1 MSNGYEVYLI
11 EEYNIFQRSQFH
23 KQKLAFHRA
32 SMCNYKKHLECHGIK
47 VHYIDTLDPLSEIG
61 AFIESLNRREIDEVH
76 IIDPINICLRDRI
89 KRKATSLKIITYE
102 NPIFINT
109 RQDLSEYFHPDKKF
123 YSQATFYRK
132 QRKKLNVL

>member
-1 MSNGYEVYLI
+1 MKKINIIFPHQLLINSPLLTNGYEVYLI
-11 EEYNIFQRSQFH
+11 EEYNFFQRYQFH

-76 IIDPINICLRDRI
+76 N
-89 KRKATSLKIITYE
+89 Y
-102 NPIFINT
+102 
-109 RQDLSEYFHPDKKF
+109 
-123 YSQATFYRK
+123 
-132 QRKKLNVL
+132 